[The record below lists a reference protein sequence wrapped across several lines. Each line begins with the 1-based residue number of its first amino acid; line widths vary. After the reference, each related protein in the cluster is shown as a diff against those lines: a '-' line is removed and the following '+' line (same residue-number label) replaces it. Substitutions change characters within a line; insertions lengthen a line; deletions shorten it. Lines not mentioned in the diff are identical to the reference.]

1 MKSRT
6 NTLLQLVAFLSAVFM
21 LLVSTGASI
30 SIHYCNGNVID
41 FAVNKRAKVCEG
53 YYELEIDNSVGCS
66 ISRKGCCEDDDRL
79 LLVEND
85 YPPTHN
91 TSFQK
96 TPIVSLLSIEEH
108 DDILNK
114 FCFPYLFN
122 IFTFFSYVLLFLY
135 IIIRL
140 PWDIYMSKCRWFM

>member
-108 DDILNK
+108 PIFSAHPLVKIECLANAPPLIETD
-114 FCFPYLFN
+114 YQALFQVFV
-122 IFTFFSYVLLFLY
+122 I
-135 IIIRL
+135 
-140 PWDIYMSKCRWFM
+140 

>member
-1 MKSRT
+1 VNIILRFL
-6 NTLLQLVAFLSAVFM
+6 TLLGAAFM

-41 FAVNKRAKVCEG
+41 FAVNKRAKACDG

-66 ISRKGCCEDDDRL
+66 VSRKGCCEDDDRL

-85 YPPTHN
+85 YPPTYN
-91 TSFQK
+91 TDFQK

-108 DDILNK
+108 LIFSAHPLVKVECLANAPPLIETD
-114 FCFPYLFN
+114 YQALFQVFV
-122 IFTFFSYVLLFLY
+122 I
-135 IIIRL
+135 
-140 PWDIYMSKCRWFM
+140 